1 MVADN
6 PVTGALVVK
15 ASGDEAHLPDIP
27 RPVLRALYD
36 SVIRPRASLSV
47 ESRDVKT
54 VTLNSLQQL
63 HQRFEQWAGIYG
75 PDVIGFT
82 ISVKRIRSRKS
93 QFNSGAIYSSI
104 ETFCD
109 EEPGQNAATDSI
121 ALQFSVISEN
131 GSTGRKEN
139 IEAELIV
146 ENLVRPFS
154 HKSRRVPFGPS
165 VPPFR
170 LRIQYTDYLMARSF
184 QSVFEDWIGSLDDF
198 DVAHEPWIA
207 RTMTTYSHEEVF
219 SPGLQIMNAFPIVS
233 GLSLMLGTIN
243 ASERLL
249 GEVPGPLTAFIVGY
263 LFGNIIFRY
272 ICSRYKV
279 GLIPPPPFVLINSGD
294 QKRLTE
300 YDANVRRVRKEL
312 WAEVR
317 AISASFV
324 TSILSG
330 LLLYFII

>member
-54 VTLNSLQQL
+54 VTLNALQQL
-63 HQRFEQWAGIYG
+63 HQRFEQWAGVYG

-82 ISVKRIRSRKS
+82 ISVKRVRSRKS
-93 QFNSGAIYSSI
+93 QFNSGAIYSSVD
-104 ETFCD
+104 TFCD
-109 EEPGQNAATDSI
+109 EEPAQNSATDSI

-139 IEAELIV
+139 IEAELII
-146 ENLVRPFS
+146 ENLVYPIS
-154 HKSRRVPFGPS
+154 SKSQGISFGPS
-165 VPPFR
+165 APPFR

-184 QSVFEDWIGSLDDF
+184 QSLFEDWIGSLDDF

-219 SPGLQIMNAFPIVS
+219 SPGLQIMNAFPIVC

-243 ASERLL
+243 PSENFL
-249 GEVPGPLTAFIVGY
+249 GEVPGPLTAFIIGY
-263 LFGNIIFRY
+263 LTGNILFRY

-279 GLIPPPPFVLINSGD
+279 ERIPPPPFVLISAGD
-294 QKRLTE
+294 HKRLKN
-300 YDANVRRVRKEL
+300 YDASVRKVRKEL

-317 AISASFV
+317 AISASFLS
-324 TSILSG
+324 SILSG
-330 LLLYFII
+330 VLLYLIL